1 MDIFSHN
8 IFIQVPAR
16 VLGVMVMVFNATL
29 KKYSSYIVAV
39 SLIVGGTG
47 VPAENH
53 RPAVSHWQALSHNL
67 VSSTPHL
74 SEFRT

>member
-1 MDIFSHN
+1 M
-8 IFIQVPAR
+8 
-16 VLGVMVMVFNATL
+16 
-29 KKYSSYIVAV
+29 AV

-74 SEFRT
+74 TGIQTHNISGDKH

>member
-1 MDIFSHN
+1 MDIFSHT
-8 IFIQVPAR
+8 IIIEVPPR

-29 KKYSSYIVAV
+29 KNIPVISWV

-53 RPAVSHWQALSHNL
+53 RSAVSH
-67 VSSTPHL
+67 
-74 SEFRT
+74 